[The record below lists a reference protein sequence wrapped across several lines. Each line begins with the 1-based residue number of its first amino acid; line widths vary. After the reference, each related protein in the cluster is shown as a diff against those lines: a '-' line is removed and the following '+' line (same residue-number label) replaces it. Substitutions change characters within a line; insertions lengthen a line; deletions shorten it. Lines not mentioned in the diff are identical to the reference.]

1 LALVEDGKAAAL
13 AGDRISL
20 VMQAKHARDPDKL
33 QMLEQ
38 DYSYEPYAIMVPRGD
53 ADLRLAVNRELAR
66 VFRSGEISDVLNHWF
81 GALGTPS
88 ILLTSMVYLNSIP
101 E

>member
-1 LALVEDGKAAAL
+1 
-13 AGDRISL
+13 
-20 VMQAKHARDPDKL
+20 
-33 QMLEQ
+33 
-38 DYSYEPYAIMVPRGD
+38 
-53 ADLRLAVNRELAR
+53 
-66 VFRSGEISDVLNHWF
+66 VLNHWF